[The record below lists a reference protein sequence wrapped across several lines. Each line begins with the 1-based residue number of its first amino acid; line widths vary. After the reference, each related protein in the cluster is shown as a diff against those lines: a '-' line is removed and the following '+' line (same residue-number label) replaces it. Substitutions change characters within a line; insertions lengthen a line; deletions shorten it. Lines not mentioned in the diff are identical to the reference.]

1 MNTMQ
6 AKLAKI
12 GEIFRLNGKIYAF
25 SVIANGNINTTYSV
39 KFRRF
44 DGSIKSYI
52 IQRING
58 YVFKNP
64 AEIMSNIEGVTRH
77 IKKNAIEGR
86 VALHYHH
93 TEEGNNYCLDEEGN
107 YWRVLND
114 IESDTFNVCNDLKTL
129 RNAGKAFGEFQMQ
142 LSDYDAESLYVTI
155 PDFHNTRK
163 RLDQFFEDVEADSCG
178 RVSEVI
184 PEIDFIR
191 SMRKFAC
198 KLTDLQEAGKVPLRV
213 THNDTKI
220 NNVLFDK
227 KTGEPLAV
235 IDLDTVMP
243 GLAMHDFG
251 DAIRFAA
258 NTAAEDEPDLTKVS
272 LDLDKFRAFSEG
284 FIGQTAGALTE
295 LEIGTMAMGA
305 LSITVELASRFLDDY
320 ITGDKYFK
328 TNYEGHN
335 LVRARCQ
342 LKLAEDMWDKYEE
355 MEQIVN
361 SIARDA
367 MAAQN

>member
-1 MNTMQ
+1 MNKIQ
-6 AKLAKI
+6 SQLGKI
-12 GEIFRLNGKIYAF
+12 GEIFHIKGKFYAF
-25 SVIANGNINTTYSV
+25 NVLANGNINTTYSV
-39 KFRRF
+39 KYRRF
-44 DGSIKSYI
+44 DGTVKSYI

-64 AEIMSNIEGVTRH
+64 VEIMENIEGVTEH
-77 IKKNAIEGR
+77 IAKKVPKGKM
-86 VALHYHH
+86 ALRFHH
-93 TEEGNNYCLDEEGN
+93 TEDGKNYCVDEDGN
-107 YWRVLND
+107 YWRVMND
-114 IESDTFNVCNDLKTL
+114 IDSVTFNVCNDLDILK
-129 RNAGKAFGEFQMQ
+129 NAGKAFGEFQMQ

-155 PDFHNTRK
+155 PDFHNTKK
-163 RLDQFFEDVEADSCG
+163 RLEQFFADVEADPCG
-178 RVSEVI
+178 RVCEVI
-184 PEIDFIR
+184 PEIDSIR
-191 SMRKFAC
+191 SMRRFAE
-198 KLTDLQEAGKVPLRV
+198 KLTEMQESGKVPLRV

-227 KTGEPLAV
+227 KTGESLVV

-272 LDLDKFRAFSEG
+272 LDLNKFRAFSEG
-284 FIGQTAGALTE
+284 FISQTAGALTE
-295 LEIGTMAMGA
+295 LEIGTMALGA
-305 LSITVELASRFLDDY
+305 VTITIELASRFLDDY

-342 LKLAEDMWDKYEE
+342 LKLAEDMWDKYEQ
-355 MEQIVN
+355 MEQIVT
-361 SIARDA
+361 SIAHKA
-367 MAAQN
+367 

>member
-1 MNTMQ
+1 MNKIQ
-6 AKLAKI
+6 SKLAKI
-12 GEIFRLNGKIYAF
+12 GEVFRLKGKIYAF
-25 SVIANGNINTTYSV
+25 SVLANGNINTTYSV

-44 DGSIKSYI
+44 DGTVKSYV

-64 AEIMSNIEGVTRH
+64 VEIMANIEGVTAH
-77 IKKNAIEGR
+77 IANKTPKGKTK
-86 VALHYHH
+86 LHFHH
-93 TEEGNNYCLDEEGN
+93 TENRDNYWMDEEGN
-107 YWRVLND
+107 YWRVMND
-114 IESDTFNVCNDLKTL
+114 IDSITFNVCSDLNIL

-142 LSDYDAESLYVTI
+142 LSDYDAESLHVTI
-155 PDFHNTRK
+155 PDFHNTKK
-163 RLDQFFEDVEADSCG
+163 RLEKFFADVEADPCG
-178 RVSEVI
+178 RVSEVL
-184 PEIDFIR
+184 PEIDSIR
-191 SMRKFAC
+191 SMRRFAS
-198 KLTDLQEAGKVPLRV
+198 KLTEMQETGKIPLRV

-227 KTGEPLAV
+227 KTGEPLVV

-272 LDLDKFRAFSEG
+272 LDLEKFRAFSEG
-284 FIGQTAGALTE
+284 FISQTAGSLTE
-295 LEIGTMAMGA
+295 LEIGTMALGA
-305 LSITVELASRFLDDY
+305 LTITIELASRFLDDY

-342 LKLAEDMWDKYEE
+342 LKLAEDMWDKYEQ
-355 MEQIVN
+355 MEQIVT
-361 SIARDA
+361 SIAHKA
-367 MAAQN
+367 

>member
-1 MNTMQ
+1 MKDIQ
-6 AKLAKI
+6 AKLTHV
-12 GEIFRLNGKIYAF
+12 GERFRLQGKFYAYN
-25 SVIANGNINTTYSV
+25 VLANGNINTTYSV
-39 KFRRF
+39 KYRRF
-44 DGSIKSYI
+44 DGTVKSYV

-64 AEIMSNIEGVTRH
+64 VEIMSNIEGVTEH
-77 IKKNAIEGR
+77 IRNKVGKGKTTLR
-86 VALHYHH
+86 FHH
-93 TEEGNNYCLDEEGN
+93 TEDDKNYYKDEEGH
-107 YWRVLND
+107 YWRVMND
-114 IESDTFNVCNDLKTL
+114 VDSITFNVCTDLNIL

-155 PDFHNTRK
+155 PDFHNTKK
-163 RLDQFFEDVEADSCG
+163 RLEKFFEDVEADPCG
-178 RVSEVI
+178 RVKEVL
-184 PEIDFIR
+184 PEIDSIR
-191 SMRKFAC
+191 SMRRFAS
-198 KLTDLQEAGKVPLRV
+198 KLTELQESGKVPLRV

-227 KTGEPLAV
+227 KTGEPLVV

-272 LDLDKFRAFSEG
+272 LDLEKFRAFSEG
-284 FIGQTAGALTE
+284 FISQTAGALTE
-295 LEIGTMAMGA
+295 LEIGTMALGA
-305 LSITVELASRFLDDY
+305 LTITIELASRFLDDY

-342 LKLAEDMWDKYEE
+342 LKLAEDMWDKYEQ
-355 MEQIVN
+355 MEQIVS
-361 SIARDA
+361 SIAYKK
-367 MAAQN
+367 